1 MSYYSHRHPE
11 EFTRDMGTSFSQS
24 DCDLSR
30 DELLK
35 AQIADMRE
43 RISVAECRGVDTTK
57 LRKGL
62 DDLLDELE
70 IYNTERSE

>member
-11 EFTRDMGTSFSQS
+11 EFTRDIGTPFPQS

-43 RISVAECRGVDTTK
+43 RISAAECRGVDTTK